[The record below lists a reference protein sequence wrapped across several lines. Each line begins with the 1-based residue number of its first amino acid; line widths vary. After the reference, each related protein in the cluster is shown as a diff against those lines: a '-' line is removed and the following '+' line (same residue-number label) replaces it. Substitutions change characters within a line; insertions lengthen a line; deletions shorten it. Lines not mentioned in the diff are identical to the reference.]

1 MKTISWY
8 PPRTPR
14 GLNPN
19 ILHIE
24 AEGCI
29 VNVEVGLT
37 DAQGRRVTRVEVIPD
52 HQAGGEWDA
61 DGLTA
66 ARVIERTPR

>member
-8 PPRTPR
+8 PPRSPR
-14 GLNPN
+14 GMNPN
-19 ILHIE
+19 ILHVE

-37 DAQGRRVTRVEVIPD
+37 DANGRRITCVTVIPD
-52 HQAGGEWDA
+52 HQTGGEWDA
-61 DGLTA
+61 DGMTGV
-66 ARVIERTPR
+66 RVIERMPQ